1 MKKIIFILFVCLFFQ
16 AGFAPAVL
24 AADKKLQV
32 VTTLFPIYDMARAIG
47 GDRADVSLLLPPGTE
62 PHYFEPTAR
71 DIATLNRS
79 DIFIYVNDQMEI
91 WAKKIISQW
100 QQNKKNIIIT
110 NASQHITLRPPTN
123 PVALDKKNNQPT
135 ATSSTEFD
143 SHVWLDMNNAKI
155 MAQNIADGFALAD
168 AEHASM
174 YQQRAK
180 QYQQK
185 LIAMD
190 LKYKKTIATCQSKK
204 IIYGGHYA
212 FGYLAHA
219 YGLTYDAVNSFNS
232 EAEPTMQNMKKM
244 IDEIKKNNIRVVF
257 YEKLSDPKIAMTLAH
272 ETNAT
277 ILPLSS
283 GDNIAKMD
291 MENNITFLQ
300 IMEQN
305 LNNLAVGLSCQ
316 KN

>member
-16 AGFAPAVL
+16 AGFAPAAR

-71 DIATLNRS
+71 DIAALNRS

-91 WAKKIISQW
+91 WAKRIINQL
-100 QQNKKNIIIT
+100 QQNKKNVII
-110 NASQHITLRPPTN
+110 NASQHITPLDPAHPAS
-123 PVALDKKNNQPT
+123 PDKKNNHA
-135 ATSSTEFD
+135 ATPLTEFD
-143 SHVWLDMNNAKI
+143 SHVWLDMNNTKI
-155 MAQNIADGFALAD
+155 MAQNIADGFALVD
-168 AEHASM
+168 AAHASM
-174 YQQRAK
+174 YQQRAE

-244 IDEIKKNNIRVVF
+244 IDKIKKNNIRVVF
-257 YEKLSDPKIAMTLAH
+257 YEKLSEPKIAMTLAH

-305 LNNLAVGLSCQ
+305 LNSLAVGLSCK

>member
-1 MKKIIFILFVCLFFQ
+1 MKKIIFIFCFCLFFQ
-16 AGFAPAVL
+16 AGFTPAVL

-32 VTTLFPIYDMARAIG
+32 VTTLFPIYDMARAVG

-71 DIATLNRS
+71 DIAALNRS
-79 DIFIYVNDQMEI
+79 NIFIYVNDQMEI
-91 WAKKIISQW
+91 WAKRIINQL
-100 QQNKKNIIIT
+100 QENKKNIIVI
-110 NASQHITLRPPTN
+110 NASQHITPLAHDHPASPDN
-123 PVALDKKNNQPT
+123 KNNQA

-143 SHVWLDMNNAKI
+143 SHVWLDMDNAKI

-168 AEHASM
+168 AEHAGM

-185 LIAMD
+185 LTAMD
-190 LKYKKTIATCQSKK
+190 LKYKKTIATCQNKK

-219 YGLTYDAVNSFNS
+219 YGLTYDAANSFNS

-244 IDEIKKNNIRVVF
+244 IDKIKKNNIRVVF
-257 YEKLSDPKIAMTLAH
+257 YEKLSNPKIAMTLAH

-291 MENNITFLQ
+291 MKNNITFLQ

-305 LNNLAVGLSCQ
+305 LNSLAVGLSCK